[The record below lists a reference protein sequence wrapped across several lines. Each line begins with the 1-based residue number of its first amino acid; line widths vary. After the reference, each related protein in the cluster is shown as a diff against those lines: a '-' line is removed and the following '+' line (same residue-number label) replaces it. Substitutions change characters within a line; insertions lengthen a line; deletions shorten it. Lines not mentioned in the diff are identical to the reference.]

1 MGTYRGSPTSI
12 GKASG
17 ENVVSLGT
25 DAWNFADGFTKI
37 KILKILIEVD
47 LLEIFSKYG
56 YQSIDDYNAIDS
68 RTLPRI
74 RVEALDRYVFA
85 MKQLIGNCKFS
96 IDDKRDKEIMNS
108 FIERLEEVEKVLDGI
123 ASVCTNDLT
132 KEDEVVIN
140 EEHFNMCFNI
150 VKEIK
155 DHLNFPLNR
164 AGLIFRQSDEID
176 LDKMM
181 RGIVEGG

>member
-1 MGTYRGSPTSI
+1 MGFSGTTSV

-17 ENVVSLGT
+17 ENLVSLGT

-47 LLEIFSKYG
+47 LLEVFSKYG
-56 YQSIDDYNAIDS
+56 YQNIDDYATVDVQS
-68 RTLPRI
+68 LPRI

-85 MKQLIGNCKFS
+85 MKQLIGNCRFS
-96 IDDKRDKEIMNS
+96 INDRKDKEIMNQY
-108 FIERLEEVEKVLDGI
+108 IERLNNVEDVLDGI
-123 ASVCTNDLT
+123 ATICTNALT
-132 KEDEVVIN
+132 KEDEMVIN
-140 EEHFNMCFNI
+140 EEHFMNCFRI
-150 VKEIK
+150 IKSIK
-155 DHLNFPLNR
+155 DELNFPLNR

-181 RGIVEGG
+181 RGIIEGG